1 MIEPTDRL
9 PTFCE
14 LRKTSEKI
22 LRDQFS
28 LTKLPDDSSRWV
40 PTDYSSEF
48 MVEQVAKA
56 SDAYIGDQHTIG
68 MIVATLKSISQIHG
82 LGSYELDSSARH
94 TILNFVL
101 AMGDH
106 TDIVTLTKW
115 AISSDVRLQMIAR
128 EHKYESEDLRDFL
141 RRCRDLET
149 KIIVQAT
156 LDALE
161 DYIIINR

>member
-1 MIEPTDRL
+1 MIEPTDQL
-9 PTFCE
+9 PTNLE
-14 LRKTSEKI
+14 LIDTSEKI

-48 MVEQVAKA
+48 MVEKVAKA

-68 MIVATLKSISQIHG
+68 MIVATLKSISQIS
-82 LGSYELDSSARH
+82 LRRSARYK
-94 TILNFVL
+94 ILNFIL

-128 EHKYESEDLRDFL
+128 EHKYESEELRDFL

-149 KIIVQAT
+149 KIIVQET

>member
-1 MIEPTDRL
+1 MINPIEQM

-22 LRDQFS
+22 LKDQFG
-28 LTKLPDDSSRWV
+28 LTMLPDGSSRWV
-40 PTDYSSEF
+40 PTDYSSNF

-68 MIVATLKSISQIHG
+68 MIVATLKSPSQTG
-82 LGSYELDSSARH
+82 SLGAKELDSSTRH
-94 TILNFVL
+94 SILNHVL
-101 AMGDH
+101 RMGDH
-106 TDIVTLTKW
+106 NDIVTLTKW

-128 EHKYESEDLRDFL
+128 EYKYENETLENYL

-149 KIIVQAT
+149 KIIVQET
-156 LDALE
+156 LDRLE

>member
-1 MIEPTDRL
+1 MIEPIEQL

-68 MIVATLKSISQIHG
+68 MIVATLKSISQIS
-82 LGSYELDSSARH
+82 LRRSARYK
-94 TILNFVL
+94 ILNFIL

-128 EHKYESEDLRDFL
+128 EHKYESEELRDFL

>member
-68 MIVATLKSISQIHG
+68 MIVATLKSISNG
-82 LGSYELDSSARH
+82 CNGSYELNSSARH
-94 TILNFVL
+94 TILNFIL
-101 AMGDH
+101 DMGDH

-128 EHKYESEDLRDFL
+128 EHKYENEELRDFL